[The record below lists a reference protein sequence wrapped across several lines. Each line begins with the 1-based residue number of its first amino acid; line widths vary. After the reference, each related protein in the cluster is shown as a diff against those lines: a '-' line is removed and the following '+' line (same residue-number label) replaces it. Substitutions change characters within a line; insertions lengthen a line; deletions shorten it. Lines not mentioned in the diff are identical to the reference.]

1 MRMTGEARPLETE
14 EAERSELSASAI
26 PVEDSKEEEETLML
40 STAFTEVVVVG
51 KVKAFQ
57 LRKGLWRWNWDMGG
71 DAKFGTFEGVQKD
84 SAADLGASG

>member
-1 MRMTGEARPLETE
+1 MKKLINTFVLTYKHFQSMRTTGETRPPETE

-57 LRKGLWRWNWDMGG
+57 LRKGL
-71 DAKFGTFEGVQKD
+71 
-84 SAADLGASG
+84 